1 MSLPG
6 GKLFSLGQ
14 TLFTFVEPLI
24 PSKWDGL
31 QQWAQKG
38 IEAALA
44 VVNLFANEPFHRV
57 ILCHLG
63 TVLSVTAVPA
73 LVIIPGFTHIDT

>member
-31 QQWAQKG
+31 QEWAQKG

-44 VVNLFANEPFHRV
+44 VVNLF
-57 ILCHLG
+57 G
-63 TVLSVTAVPA
+63 
-73 LVIIPGFTHIDT
+73 